1 MDGTGLLG
9 ALADLLVVFSLAL
22 LVVRPA
28 RWSIALLSAQGCV
41 LAALALAGAPGPGR
55 FAGAAVILVTKAG
68 GIPLAL
74 WWAARRTGSARAV
87 DWASSW
93 AWVVGAATVL
103 AGRLAL
109 PTFTTGLAPEH
120 AALLGSALVVVLLG
134 LAGMVSGRLLLA
146 QAVHLVVIENGL
158 YCAGLA
164 LTGGLPVALE
174 LGAAVDLLLV
184 VFVLVWLSH
193 HVHRLRLPLQVDE
206 LRRLRG

>member
-1 MDGTGLLG
+1 MDAGLLR
-9 ALADLLVVFSLAL
+9 ALADL

-28 RWSIALLSAQGCV
+28 RWSIALLAAQ
-41 LAALALAGAPGPGR
+41 
-55 FAGAAVILVTKAG
+55 AAVVGVMAVAADPGTGGWVGAGVIVATKVV
-68 GIPLAL
+68 GIPAAL
-74 WWAARRTGSARAV
+74 WWVARRTGSEDAV
-87 DWASSW
+87 DWAAPW
-93 AWVVGAATVL
+93 AWLAGAAIVL
-103 AGRLAL
+103 VGDLAL
-109 PTFTTGLAPEH
+109 PTFTAGLAPQHAELLG
-120 AALLGSALVVVLLG
+120 AALLVILLG
-134 LAGMVSGRLLLA
+134 LAGMVSGRMLLA

-193 HVHRLRLPLQVDE
+193 HVHRLQLPLHVDQ